1 MGELLLALLAII
13 FLPAAGMM
21 PSRRPT
27 ADLWER
33 RPRHGSSGARPH
45 RRQRAAAG
53 SRSCSRRLEAN
64 PAELLRHQL
73 RLTMLSKTPQESLRT
88 VQRGGRS
95 TTVFSNSDLA
105 PPSSIPIQPIRR
117 IRSSWSETLRLSVF
131 PYSSK
136 ERIPVMSYASCVVI
150 GLPRTARA
158 MSDLLQL
165 GSCPVGLP

>member
-1 MGELLLALLAII
+1 
-13 FLPAAGMM
+13 
-21 PSRRPT
+21 
-27 ADLWER
+27 
-33 RPRHGSSGARPH
+33 
-45 RRQRAAAG
+45 AAAP
-53 SRSCSRRLEAN
+53 
-64 PAELLRHQL
+64 PASPHHPLQ
-73 RLTMLSKTPQESLRT
+73 TPQESLRT

-131 PYSSK
+131 PHSSK
-136 ERIPVMSYASCVVI
+136 ERIPVISYVSCVVI
-150 GLPRTARA
+150 ALPMAARA